1 MKKKIILISVFIF
14 VIIFLLK
21 TWYFNSKRIDHVK
34 KKIITERILGNSY
47 IEYNPIVFQQDHLV
61 DSPELLTQEHV
72 NNVIHVLKYYGEKF
86 KFENG
91 KIFVSNEID
100 RKILWNYTTKAN
112 DSIWLSQHLLE
123 E

>member
-1 MKKKIILISVFIF
+1 MKKKIILISVFIL

-34 KKIITERILGNSY
+34 KEIITERILGNSY

-91 KIFVSNEID
+91 KLFVSNEID

>member
-34 KKIITERILGNSY
+34 KEIITERILGNSY

-91 KIFVSNEID
+91 KLFVSNEID